1 MLARLPTGQPGQALA
16 LAIGASLIAVLWFGA
31 INPVAH
37 LYQYRSTVISQRENL
52 LHRMRGLDAMIP
64 SLQSRIGDG
73 TVAPTTISLL
83 QGTSDVLA
91 GVELQQRIEELARAV
106 GASLTSTESLATDSS
121 GNYYRIGLRVTLS
134 APWPVFVRFL
144 AAIRQT
150 TPRILVDNL
159 TLSSSRTRGADEG
172 SMLNGRLTVL
182 AFAAERE
189 VGRRGDGPTPPP
201 PAAGGKPA
209 GR

>member
-1 MLARLPTGQPGQALA
+1 MLARLPTGQPGRALA

-37 LYQYRSTVISQRENL
+37 LYHYRSTVILQRENL
-52 LHRMRGLDAMIP
+52 LHRMRGLDAMSP
-64 SLQSRIGDG
+64 SLQSRMGDG
-73 TVAPTTISLL
+73 TVAPTPIALL

-106 GASLTSTESLATDSS
+106 GARLTSTESLATDAA
-121 GNYYRIGLRVTLS
+121 GNYRRIGLRVTLS
-134 APWPVFVRFL
+134 APWPVFIRFL
-144 AAIRQT
+144 VAIRQT
-150 TPRILVDNL
+150 TPLILVDDL
-159 TLSSSRTRGADEG
+159 TLSTSRTRGAGEG

-182 AFAAERE
+182 AFADERE

>member
-1 MLARLPTGQPGQALA
+1 
-16 LAIGASLIAVLWFGA
+16 
-31 INPVAH
+31 
-37 LYQYRSTVISQRENL
+37 
-52 LHRMRGLDAMIP
+52 MRGLDVMMP

-73 TVAPTTISLL
+73 TVAPTPISLL

-106 GASLTSTESLATDSS
+106 GASLTSTESLATDAA
-121 GNYYRIGLRVTLS
+121 GNYHRIGLRVTLS
-134 APWPVFVRFL
+134 APWPVFIRFL
-144 AAIRQT
+144 VAIRQT
-150 TPRILVDNL
+150 TPLILVDDL
-159 TLSSSRTRGADEG
+159 TLSTSRTRGADEG

-189 VGRRGDGPTPPP
+189 VGRRGDLPTPPP

>member
-1 MLARLPTGQPGQALA
+1 MLARLPTGQPGRALA

-37 LYQYRSTVISQRENL
+37 LYHYRSTVISERETL
-52 LHRMRGLDAMIP
+52 LYRMRGLDVMMP

-73 TVAPTTISLL
+73 TVAPTPIALL

-91 GVELQQRIEELARAV
+91 GVRLQQRIEELARAV
-106 GASLTSTESLATDSS
+106 GASLTSTESLATDAA
-121 GNYYRIGLRVTLS
+121 GNYHRIGLRVTLS
-134 APWPVFVRFL
+134 APWPVFIRFL

-150 TPRILVDNL
+150 TPLILVDDL
-159 TLSSSRTRGADEG
+159 TLSTSRTRGAGEG

-189 VGRRGDGPTPPP
+189 VGRRGDGPTPPA
-201 PAAGGKPA
+201 PAAGGKPT